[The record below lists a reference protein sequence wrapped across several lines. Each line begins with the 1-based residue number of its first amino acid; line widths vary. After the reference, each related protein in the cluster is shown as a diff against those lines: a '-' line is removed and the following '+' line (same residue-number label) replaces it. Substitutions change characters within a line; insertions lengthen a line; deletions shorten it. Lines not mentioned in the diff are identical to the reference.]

1 MPYLAGL
8 PLPEFHVDYQEFWQG
23 CRKRELVIQRC
34 KDCGWYRHYPRPLC
48 PRCHSWNMEW
58 AKVSGKGNLWSWAI
72 VTHPI
77 DPVVS
82 DRVPYNVVEIELVEQ
97 EGLRMISNLIDCEPR
112 DMYIGMPVEVVFEE
126 VTPEITLPRFRRER

>member
-8 PLPEFHVDYQEFWQG
+8 PLPEFHGDYQEFWQG
-23 CRKRELVIQRC
+23 CKRQELVIQRC

-48 PRCHSWNMEW
+48 PRCHSWNTEW

-82 DRVPYNVVEIELVEQ
+82 DKVPYNVVEVELVEQ
-97 EGLRMISNLIDCEPR
+97 EGLRLISNLIDCE
-112 DMYIGMPVEVVFEE
+112 MEEFYIGMPVEVVFEE
-126 VTPEITLPRFRRER
+126 MTPEITLPRFRRER